1 MRRLSTR
8 LIVAISTL
16 ALAQMATAADMAVK
30 APPPAAPVCVWCGW
44 YIGLNAGW
52 VGSANNNITNTGTDT
67 GDFGFGS
74 LLTIFGAIPGSI
86 SDSLSGF
93 IGGGQI
99 GYNWQT
105 GNVVAG
111 VEADFD
117 GASAKKTVNAVFP
130 GTDVVFPI
138 TTIYRSQLDWLS
150 TLRGR
155 LGFMASPNVLLFVT
169 GGLAVG
175 EVKTA
180 NAATCP
186 EFLPPCSAEATTAN
200 TNTSIRA
207 GGTAGGGIEWMV
219 APHWSIK
226 AEYLYASLGR
236 TNSTITYNYPFL
248 GVTTAVSSL
257 TSSVRN
263 NYNIARA
270 GVNWHF

>member
-1 MRRLSTR
+1 M
-8 LIVAISTL
+8 
-16 ALAQMATAADMAVK
+16 
-30 APPPAAPVCVWCGW
+30 
-44 YIGLNAGW
+44 
-52 VGSANNNITNTGTDT
+52 
-67 GDFGFGS
+67 
-74 LLTIFGAIPGSI
+74 
-86 SDSLSGF
+86 
-93 IGGGQI
+93 
-99 GYNWQT
+99 
-105 GNVVAG
+105 VAG

-130 GTDVVFPI
+130 GNDVVFPI
-138 TTIYRSQLDWLS
+138 TTTYTNQLDWLS
-150 TLRGR
+150 TVRGR
-155 LGFMASPNVLLFVT
+155 LGFMASPNVLLFVA

-186 EFLPPCSAEATTAN
+186 EFLPPCFAEATTAK

-226 AEYLYASLGR
+226 AEYLYVDLGH
-236 TNSTITYNYPFL
+236 TSSTINYAYTIL
-248 GVTTAVSSL
+248 AQQTSAL

-263 NYNIARA
+263 SYNIARA